1 MSASPA
7 TARPAR
13 AYRREPDEKRERILE
28 AAGDVFADRGF
39 TGSTT
44 AEIAA
49 RANVSEGILFHH
61 FGSKRDLFATVAAAY
76 GRGLAEAMF
85 GERPGAELVGPAES
99 IQRAFGY
106 VREHRDLH
114 RVFLVRDPG
123 PGEPASNSAREEI
136 VSALEAV
143 FSRGVEQGVMRAMD
157 CRIAAELM
165 YALVSGALESC
176 FEIDAGSREEE
187 YLRETIQ
194 CVAGALLPLT
204 APGRAPSTMETR
216 RSEP

>member
-1 MSASPA
+1 MSASPE

-28 AAGDVFADRGF
+28 AAGEVFAARGF

-49 RANVSEGILFHH
+49 RAGVSEGILFHH
-61 FGSKRDLFATVAAAY
+61 FGSKRDLFAMVATAY

-85 GERPGAELVGPAES
+85 GNRPGAELAGAADS
-99 IQRAFGY
+99 IRRAFVY
-106 VREHRDLH
+106 VHEHRDLH
-114 RVFLVRDPG
+114 RLFLVRDPQL
-123 PGEPASNSAREEI
+123 GEPGSDEAREEI

-143 FSRGVEQGVMRAMD
+143 FRRGVEQGATRRMD
-157 CRIAAELM
+157 CRITAELM
-165 YALVSGALESC
+165 YALVGGALEAC
-176 FEIDAGSREEE
+176 FQIGGGSREQE

-204 APGRAPSTMETR
+204 APTRAPSAGGDHE
-216 RSEP
+216 E